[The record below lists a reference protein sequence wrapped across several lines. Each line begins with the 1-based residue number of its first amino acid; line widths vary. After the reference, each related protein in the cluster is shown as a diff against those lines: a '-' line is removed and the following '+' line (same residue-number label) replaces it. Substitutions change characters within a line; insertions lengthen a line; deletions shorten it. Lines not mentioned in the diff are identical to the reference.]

1 MTFRQRNG
9 FLRISLYDSLRWS
22 DYVRGRVSHMVAPVG
37 NQVQATNV
45 NPFQKQIDEQA
56 RNNAKV
62 APQDANRT
70 REPDRS
76 RSSAAAQSEE
86 SESRLQ
92 DKKSFLKALNEDEDR
107 QQARKKE
114 RGGLVDI
121 TV

>member
-1 MTFRQRNG
+1 
-9 FLRISLYDSLRWS
+9 
-22 DYVRGRVSHMVAPVG
+22 MVAPVG

-76 RSSAAAQSEE
+76 R
-86 SESRLQ
+86 
-92 DKKSFLKALNEDEDR
+92 
-107 QQARKKE
+107 
-114 RGGLVDI
+114 
-121 TV
+121 